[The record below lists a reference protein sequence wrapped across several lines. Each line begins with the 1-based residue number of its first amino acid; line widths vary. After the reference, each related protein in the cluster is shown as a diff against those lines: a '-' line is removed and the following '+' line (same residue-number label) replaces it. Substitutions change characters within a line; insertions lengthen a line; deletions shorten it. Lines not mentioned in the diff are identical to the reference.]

1 MRPWLPAVP
10 LLLLLAACPSK
21 DEERSAR
28 IAVKRLTASPESKL
42 PQEMERVVALGTFVL
57 PDIEQEMHATP
68 AAGRLRLVEA
78 MRRIRSPEGLALLD
92 FLARWDTDDTVR
104 RRASLAAAA
113 IRDRS
118 RSK

>member
-1 MRPWLPAVP
+1 MRLCW
-10 LLLLLAACPSK
+10 LLLIAVVLPACPSK

-28 IAVKRLTASPESKL
+28 IAVKRLTGAPKSKL
-42 PQEMERVVALGTFVL
+42 PHEMQRVVALGTFAL
-57 PDIEQEMHATP
+57 PDIEQEIHETP

-78 MRRIRSPEGLALLD
+78 IRRIKSPEGLHLLD

-113 IRDRS
+113 IRDS
-118 RSK
+118 TKAK